1 MSFNVLVTGM
11 GGQGCVTFGRVLSTA
26 ASRAGWRV
34 AGSEKRGGAQRGGAA
49 EVMLRLIPP
58 DGLPDHHY
66 AAVIP
71 PGQLDLLVGLEP
83 LEAWRRVGLTSS
95 RTLALVDASPVEP
108 ALSRG
113 LGFQVPPVDEIMAGI
128 AAGGARVTVLPLAS
142 TAKERWGKE
151 AIANLLALAWLAEG
165 GHLPIGPQHV
175 RAAVTA
181 VLGDRPDHA
190 GIWQAGADL
199 RAASLPA

>member
-1 MSFNVLVTGM
+1 
-11 GGQGCVTFGRVLSTA
+11 
-26 ASRAGWRV
+26 
-34 AGSEKRGGAQRGGAA
+34 
-49 EVMLRLIPP
+49 MLRLLPP
-58 DGLPDHHY
+58 DGLPEDQY

-95 RTLALVDASPVEP
+95 RTLALVDATPVEP

-113 LGFQVPPVDEIMAGI
+113 LGYTMPPVAEIMAGI
-128 AAGGARVTVLPLAS
+128 AAGGARVTVLPLAA

-165 GHLPIGPQHV
+165 GHLPVGAEHV
-175 RAAVTA
+175 RAAVTT

-190 GIWQAGADL
+190 TIWQAGATL
-199 RAASLPA
+199 QAPANT

>member
-11 GGQGCVTFGRVLSTA
+11 GGQGCVTFGRVLATA
-26 ASRAGWRV
+26 ASLAGWRV

-49 EVMLRLIPP
+49 EVMLRLLPP
-58 DGLPDHHY
+58 DGLPEAAY

-83 LEAWRRVGLTSS
+83 LEAWRRVGLTSA
-95 RTLALVDASPVEP
+95 RTLAVVDATPVEP

-113 LGFQVPPVDEIMAGI
+113 LGFTVPPLPEILAGV
-128 AAGGARVTVLPLAS
+128 ASGGARVTVLDLAT
-142 TAKERWGKE
+142 TARVNWGKE

-165 GHLPIGPQHV
+165 KHLPFDGGYV
-175 RAAVTA
+175 RSAVTA

-190 GIWQAGADL
+190 AIWATGAALQA
-199 RAASLPA
+199 P